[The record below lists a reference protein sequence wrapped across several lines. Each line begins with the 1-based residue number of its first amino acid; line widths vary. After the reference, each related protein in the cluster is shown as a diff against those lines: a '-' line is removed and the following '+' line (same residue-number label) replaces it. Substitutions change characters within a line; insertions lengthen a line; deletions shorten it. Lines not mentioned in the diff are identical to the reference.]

1 MSRHMME
8 EKIAAIEKL
17 KRIVERLDVTQNML
31 EAELNDAWNSLDK
44 MKEDNTLVWQSYVYN
59 S

>member
-8 EKIAAIEKL
+8 EKIVAIEKL